1 VRPSRKGP
9 TAFNWAS
16 VTLGLTFLYAPIV
29 LLVLYSFNASR
40 LVTVWGGFSTRWYS
54 ALAHDAQMLD
64 AVWVTLRVGLLSATA
79 ATVLGVLAAVALVR
93 AGRFKGRALF
103 SGMIYAPLVMPEVI
117 LGLSLLLLFVA
128 FGLPR
133 GFWTV
138 TISHATVTLCYAT
151 VVVQARLASFD
162 RSLEEAAQDLGCSPF
177 MAFMTV
183 TLPNIAPAVAAA
195 WMLAFTLS
203 LDDLVIAS
211 FTSGPGAT
219 TLPMRLYSQVRLGVN
234 PEINAVSTL
243 LIGVV
248 ATGVIAVYLTQQRR
262 RRPAWVR
269 RARPCGAG
277 RAAPSPGP

>member
-1 VRPSRKGP
+1 MRRGP
-9 TAFNWAS
+9 NLFNRVS
-16 VTLGLTFLYAPIV
+16 VALGLAFLYGPIA

-40 LVTVWGGFSTRWYS
+40 LVTVWGGFSTRWYA
-54 ALAHDAQMLD
+54 ALARDGQMLD
-64 AVWVTLRVGLLSATA
+64 AVWVTLRVGLISASV
-79 ATVLGVLAAVALVR
+79 ATVLGVLAAFALVR
-93 AGRFKGRALF
+93 SGRFRGRSLF

-128 FGLPR
+128 LGLPR

-138 TISHATVTLCYAT
+138 TVSHTTVTLCYAT
-151 VVVQARLASFD
+151 VVIQARLASFD
-162 RSLEEAAQDLGCSPF
+162 RRLEEAAQDLGCTPLGAF
-177 MAFMTV
+177 MAV
-183 TLPNIAPAVAAA
+183 TLPGIAPAVAAA

-243 LIGVV
+243 LIAVVALGVV
-248 ATGVIAVYLTQQRR
+248 AAGLIQRR
-262 RRPAWVR
+262 RE
-269 RARPCGAG
+269 
-277 RAAPSPGP
+277 GP

>member
-1 VRPSRKGP
+1 MRRPSDARGP
-9 TAFNWAS
+9 TAFNLAS
-16 VTLGLTFLYAPIV
+16 VALGLTFLYAPIV

-40 LVTVWGGFSTRWYS
+40 LVTVWGGFSTRWYG
-54 ALAHDAQMLD
+54 ALLRDQQMLD
-64 AVWVTLRVGLLSATA
+64 AVWVTLRVGLISASA

-93 AGRFKGRALF
+93 AGRFRG
-103 SGMIYAPLVMPEVI
+103 SGVFAGMVYAPLVMPEVI
-117 LGLSLLLLFVA
+117 LGLSLLLLFVSL
-128 FGLPR
+128 GLPR

-138 TISHATVTLCYAT
+138 TVGHTTVTLCYAT
-151 VVVQARLASFD
+151 VVVQARLSSFD
-162 RSLEEAAQDLGCSPF
+162 RGLEDAAQDLGCTPLK
-177 MAFMTV
+177 AFLLV

-248 ATGVIAVYLTQQRR
+248 AAGVIAAWLLQQRR
-262 RRPAWVR
+262 RDA
-269 RARPCGAG
+269 
-277 RAAPSPGP
+277 